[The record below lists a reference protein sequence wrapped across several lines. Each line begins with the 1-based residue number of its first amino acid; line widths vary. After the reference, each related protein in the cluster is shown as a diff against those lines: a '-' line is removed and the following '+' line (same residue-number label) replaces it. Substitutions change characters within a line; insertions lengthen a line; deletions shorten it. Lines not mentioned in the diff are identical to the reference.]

1 MKRAFLAL
9 TVALLLLLV
18 AGVGTAAANPPAGQ
32 SSGQWAG
39 SQEDAGAA
47 AGTAQWEPSNE
58 NSPAREHGPGDGSVS
73 QSNEASS
80 EATAVNANETE
91 QDAEQ
96 GPPPCVAP
104 GVVGPDAKTCYQPY
118 PMPSPR
124 DECSEVVR
132 LAGTECFQPHPM
144 PSPSDEC
151 PGSCTPGGGGSQVA
165 GQSADNEQD
174 ATAIAGTVQVEP
186 SNDNVSVR
194 VLSPGDEGS
203 VSQSNEASS
212 EATAVNANLTGQ
224 HADQTQAG
232 DSCKCG
238 SAGDQVIGQ
247 SADNDQDATAV
258 AETKQEKPSNSNI
271 SVRVLS
277 PGDDGDVWQ
286 SNEASSKAE
295 AGNINLT
302 GQHADQTQAG
312 DSCKCGSAGD
322 QVIGQSADND
332 QDATAVAETKQEKPS
347 NSNISV
353 RVLSPGDDGDVWQSN
368 EASSKA
374 EAGNI
379 NLTGQHADQTQAGDS
394 CKCGSAGDQVIG
406 QSADNDQDATAVA
419 ETKQEKPSNSNISVR
434 VLSPG
439 DDGDVWQ
446 SNEASSKAEAGNI
459 NLTGQHA
466 DQTQAGDSCK
476 CGSGLQVIGQSAD
489 SKQEAAAIAATIQ
502 EKPSNSNT
510 PIRVLSKGDDGDVW
524 QSNEAS
530 SKAEAGNLNLAE
542 QKADQE
548 QAGGSG
554 LQVIGQEAK
563 NDQDAFALGLTI
575 QKGAKNENEPLRVL
589 SKGDD
594 GDVWQSNEAS
604 SKAEAGNINL
614 TGQHADQTQAGDS
627 CKCGSGLQV
636 IGQSA
641 DSKQEA
647 AAIAA
652 TIQEKPSNSNTPIR
666 VLSKG
671 DDGDVWQSNE
681 ASSKAEAGNLNLAEQ
696 KADQEQA
703 GGSGLQV
710 IGQEA
715 KNDQGAFALGL
726 TIQKGAKNENEP
738 LRVLSKG
745 DDGDVWQ
752 SNEASSKAE
761 AGNINLTGQ
770 HADQTQAGDSCKCGS
785 GLQVIGQSAD
795 SKQEAAAIA
804 ATIQEK
810 PSNSNTPIR
819 VLSKGDDG
827 DVWQS
832 NEASSKAEA
841 GNLNLA
847 EQKADQEQAGGSGLQ
862 VIGQEAKND
871 QARSRSDSRSR
882 KEQRTRTS
890 PCVC

>member
-1 MKRAFLAL
+1 
-9 TVALLLLLV
+9 
-18 AGVGTAAANPPAGQ
+18 
-32 SSGQWAG
+32 
-39 SQEDAGAA
+39 
-47 AGTAQWEPSNE
+47 
-58 NSPAREHGPGDGSVS
+58 
-73 QSNEASS
+73 
-80 EATAVNANETE
+80 
-91 QDAEQ
+91 
-96 GPPPCVAP
+96 
-104 GVVGPDAKTCYQPY
+104 
-118 PMPSPR
+118 MPRP
-124 DECSEVVR
+124 
-132 LAGTECFQPHPM
+132 
-144 PSPSDEC
+144 
-151 PGSCTPGGGGSQVA
+151 
-165 GQSADNEQD
+165 
-174 ATAIAGTVQVEP
+174 
-186 SNDNVSVR
+186 
-194 VLSPGDEGS
+194 
-203 VSQSNEASS
+203 
-212 EATAVNANLTGQ
+212 
-224 HADQTQAG
+224 
-232 DSCKCG
+232 
-238 SAGDQVIGQ
+238 
-247 SADNDQDATAV
+247 
-258 AETKQEKPSNSNI
+258 KQEKPSNSNI

-277 PGDDGDVWQ
+277 PGDGGDVWQ

-302 GQHADQTQAG
+302 GQQ
-312 DSCKCGSAGD
+312 
-322 QVIGQSADND
+322 
-332 QDATAVAETKQEKPS
+332 
-347 NSNISV
+347 
-353 RVLSPGDDGDVWQSN
+353 
-368 EASSKA
+368 
-374 EAGNI
+374 
-379 NLTGQHADQTQAGDS
+379 
-394 CKCGSAGDQVIG
+394 
-406 QSADNDQDATAVA
+406 
-419 ETKQEKPSNSNISVR
+419 
-434 VLSPG
+434 
-439 DDGDVWQ
+439 
-446 SNEASSKAEAGNI
+446 
-459 NLTGQHA
+459 A

-489 SKQEAAAIAATIQ
+489 SEQDAAAIAATIQ

-530 SKAEAGNLNLAE
+530 SKAEAGNLNLTE

-589 SKGDD
+589 SKGDN

-641 DSKQEA
+641 DSEQEA

-745 DDGDVWQ
+745 DERRRLAVERGFVEGRSRQHQPDRAARRPDPGGRLLQVRERPAGDRAVVEEPSGRGGARGHAAAWPQ
-752 SNEASSKAE
+752 ATVQVPGRLQVRQQQRADAGPEPRWRRRRPAGERGNVRREGRELERDE
-761 AGNINLTGQ
+761 AGRVPDPGSSVSVQ
-770 HADQTQAGDSCKCGS
+770 GRRRDPGDRAAGRQQAVRCRPRCHPAAGS
-785 GLQVIGQSAD
+785 VEQVGAG
-795 SKQEAAAIA
+795 
-804 ATIQEK
+804 
-810 PSNSNTPIR
+810 
-819 VLSKGDDG
+819 SKGEPRQEESCAAEGDG
-827 DVWQS
+827 GRARRV
-832 NEASSKAEA
+832 
-841 GNLNLA
+841 G
-847 EQKADQEQAGGSGLQ
+847 EQHGDRP
-862 VIGQEAKND
+862 V
-871 QARSRSDSRSR
+871 
-882 KEQRTRTS
+882 T
-890 PCVC
+890 

>member
-1 MKRAFLAL
+1 M
-9 TVALLLLLV
+9 
-18 AGVGTAAANPPAGQ
+18 
-32 SSGQWAG
+32 
-39 SQEDAGAA
+39 
-47 AGTAQWEPSNE
+47 
-58 NSPAREHGPGDGSVS
+58 
-73 QSNEASS
+73 
-80 EATAVNANETE
+80 
-91 QDAEQ
+91 
-96 GPPPCVAP
+96 
-104 GVVGPDAKTCYQPY
+104 
-118 PMPSPR
+118 
-124 DECSEVVR
+124 
-132 LAGTECFQPHPM
+132 
-144 PSPSDEC
+144 
-151 PGSCTPGGGGSQVA
+151 
-165 GQSADNEQD
+165 
-174 ATAIAGTVQVEP
+174 
-186 SNDNVSVR
+186 
-194 VLSPGDEGS
+194 
-203 VSQSNEASS
+203 
-212 EATAVNANLTGQ
+212 
-224 HADQTQAG
+224 
-232 DSCKCG
+232 
-238 SAGDQVIGQ
+238 IGQ
-247 SADNDQDATAV
+247 SAKSEQDAAAIAATI
-258 AETKQEKPSNSNI
+258 QEKPSNTNAPI
-271 SVRVLS
+271 RVLS
-277 PGDDGDVWQ
+277 KGDDGDVWQ

-295 AGNINLT
+295 AGNLNLA
-302 GQHADQTQAG
+302 QQKADQEQAG
-312 DSCKCGSAGD
+312 GSGL
-322 QVIGQSADND
+322 QVIGQEAKND
-332 QDATAVAETKQEKPS
+332 QDAFALGLTIQKGAS
-347 NSNISV
+347 NENEPL
-353 RVLSPGDDGDVWQSN
+353 RVLSKGDSGDV
-368 EASSKA
+368 K
-374 EAGNI
+374 
-379 NLTGQHADQTQAGDS
+379 
-394 CKCGSAGDQVIG
+394 
-406 QSADNDQDATAVA
+406 
-419 ETKQEKPSNSNISVR
+419 
-434 VLSPG
+434 
-439 DDGDVWQ
+439 Q

-476 CGSGLQVIGQSAD
+476 CGSGLQVIGQSAKSEQD
-489 SKQEAAAIAATIQ
+489 AAAIAATIQ
-502 EKPSNSNT
+502 EKPSNTNA

-530 SKAEAGNLNLAE
+530 SKAEAGNLNLAQ

-575 QKGAKNENEPLRVL
+575 QKGASNENEPLRVL
-589 SKGDD
+589 SKGDS
-594 GDVWQSNEAS
+594 GDVKQSNEAS

-641 DSKQEA
+641 KSEQDA

-652 TIQEKPSNSNTPIR
+652 TIQEKPSNTNAPIR

-681 ASSKAEAGNLNLAEQ
+681 ASSKAEAGNLNLAQQ

-715 KNDQGAFALGL
+715 KNDQDAFALGL
-726 TIQKGAKNENEP
+726 TIQKGASNENEP

-745 DDGDVWQ
+745 DSGDVKQ

-785 GLQVIGQSAD
+785 GLQVIGQSAKSEQD
-795 SKQEAAAIA
+795 AAAIA

-810 PSNSNTPIR
+810 PSNTNAPIR

-847 EQKADQEQAGGSGLQ
+847 QQKADQEQAGGSGLQ

-871 QARSRSDSRSR
+871 QDAFALGLTIQKGASNENEPLRVLSKGDSGDVKQSNEASSKAEAGNINLTGQHADQTQAGDSCKCGSGLQVIGQSSKNDQGAVALAATLQLGLRQPCKCQDDPKLGNSNEPTRVLSPGEDGAVRQANVATSDAKAVNWNATKQAVFQIQAHPCRCKAGDGIQASGQLDVSKQFAVALAATLQLDPSNKSAPDRKKSPGKKGPVWQNGMDAAHDASGSSTATDQSRNQVEGR
-882 KEQRTRTS
+882 
-890 PCVC
+890 